1 MVNIVKCVIKTYF
14 QINFITILRIVVF
27 KKELKDRQDIEDF
40 VRGCTL
46 FGTGGGG
53 TPESGIESLVS
64 ELEAGNKIGWVDVKD
79 LPDDAKVVCP
89 YLMGSIA
96 PHTEEVKKKMIFL
109 GLTNRVRTE
118 KEELVK
124 AVEVLSNYVREKV
137 DYIVPIELGGANTPG
152 PLAVASFLEGMLC
165 VDGDYTG
172 RAIPE
177 IPQTTPY
184 IFEKNMWPIASVDS
198 WGNICII
205 DEACNYHMAERIGKH
220 IAAAA
225 FGLVGQAGFLLSGK
239 DVKEI
244 IVPNTLTECY
254 EVGRSIREA
263 RENNSDPVK
272 AAVDYLNGWILFTGE
287 VTGKDWEDKE
297 GYYWGTHIVTGDG
310 KFKGDEF
317 KIWFKNENHI
327 SWYNDKPY
335 VTSPDM
341 LIVVNSESGEPYA
354 NPALEI
360 RHSVAVIGVKKRNEF
375 DNKRG
380 IEILGP
386 RHFDFDID
394 YVPIEKLLK
403 K

>member
-1 MVNIVKCVIKTYF
+1 MN
-14 QINFITILRIVVF
+14 F
-27 KKELKDRQDIEDF
+27 KKELSTRQDIEDF

-64 ELEAGNKIGWVDVKD
+64 ELEAGNKIGWVDINQIS
-79 LPDDAKVVCP
+79 DDAKVVCP

-96 PHTEEVKKKMIFL
+96 PHTKEVKKKMESL
-109 GLTNRVRTE
+109 GLTKKVRTD
-118 KEELVK
+118 KEQLAY
-124 AVEVLSNYVREKV
+124 AVEKLSDFVGEKV

-152 PLAVASFLEGMLC
+152 PLAVASFLDGKAC

-184 IFEKNMWPIASVDS
+184 IFEKNMWPIASADS
-198 WGNICII
+198 WGNVGII
-205 DEACNYHMAERIGKH
+205 EQACNYHMAERIGKH
-220 IAAAA
+220 IAASA

-254 EVGRSIREA
+254 EVGKIIRES
-263 RENNSDPVK
+263 RENNRDPVK
-272 AAVDYLNGWILFTGE
+272 AATNYLNGWLLFTGTVSE
-287 VTGKDWEDKE
+287 KEWDDKE
-297 GYYWGTHIVTGDG
+297 GYYWGTHTITGDG
-310 KFKGDEF
+310 KFTGDKF

-327 SWYNDKPY
+327 SWYNDDPY

-341 LIVVNSESGEPYA
+341 LIVVDAKSGEPYA
-354 NPALEI
+354 NPSIEI
-360 RHSVAVIGVKKRNEF
+360 GQEVAVIGVKKRNEF
-375 DNKRG
+375 DNERG
-380 IEILGP
+380 IEVLGP
-386 RHFDFDID
+386 RHFEFDIEHKS
-394 YVPIEKLLK
+394 IEKIVK

>member
-1 MVNIVKCVIKTYF
+1 M
-14 QINFITILRIVVF
+14 
-27 KKELKDRQDIEDF
+27 ELKTRQDVEDF

-53 TPESGIESLVS
+53 TPDSGIASLVS
-64 ELEAGNKIGWVDVKD
+64 ELESGNSIGWVDINQV
-79 LPDDAKVVCP
+79 PDDATVVCP

-96 PHTEEVKKKMIFL
+96 PHTDEVKKKMQFL
-109 GLTNRVRTE
+109 GLEKPLLTE
-118 KEELVK
+118 KEQLVK
-124 AVEVLSNYVREKV
+124 AVKVLSNYRDVEI

-152 PLAVASFLEGMLC
+152 PLAVASFIGKLC
-165 VDGDYTG
+165 IDGDYTG

-184 IFEKNMWPIASVDS
+184 IFEKDMWPIASTDK
-198 WGNICII
+198 WGNVCLI

-225 FGLVGQAGFLLSGK
+225 FGLVGQAGFLLTGK

-254 EVGRSIREA
+254 ELGKCIREA
-263 RENNSDPVK
+263 RENNNDPVK
-272 AAVDYLNGWILFTGE
+272 AAIDYLNGWVLFTGE
-287 VTGKDWEDKE
+287 VTGKDWEDKD
-297 GYYWGTHIVTGDG
+297 GYYWGTHTITGDG
-310 KFKGDEF
+310 KFKGDTF

-341 LIVVNSESGEPYA
+341 IIVVNLEDGEPYA
-354 NPALEI
+354 NPSLAVG
-360 RHSVAVIGVKKRNEF
+360 HKVAVLGVRKREEF

-380 IEILGP
+380 IEVLGP
-386 RHFDFDID
+386 RHFGFDLD
-394 YVPIEKLLK
+394 HKPIETIVK
-403 K
+403 